1 LIVRKSQ
8 LWALAAEELRG
19 MEADLR
25 RELFNLRF
33 QKATGQIQNPLRLRT
48 ARCELSR
55 VITIRKQK
63 DVTQRDSDGR

>member
-1 LIVRKSQ
+1 
-8 LWALAAEELRG
+8 

-48 ARCELSR
+48 ARRELSR
-55 VITIRKQK
+55 VITIREQK
-63 DVTQRDSDGR
+63 EATERDSDGR

>member
-1 LIVRKSQ
+1 MIRKSQ

-19 MEADLR
+19 MQADLR

-48 ARCELSR
+48 ARRELSR
-55 VITIRKQK
+55 VITILKQK
-63 DVTQRDSDGR
+63 EVTRRNSDGR

>member
-1 LIVRKSQ
+1 MARKSQ
-8 LWALAAEELRG
+8 LWSMTTDELEG

-48 ARCELSR
+48 ARRELSR
-55 VITIRKQK
+55 IITIRNRKEA
-63 DVTQRDSDGR
+63 T

>member
-1 LIVRKSQ
+1 MTRKSQ
-8 LWALAAEELRG
+8 LWALGVEELKG

-48 ARCELSR
+48 ARRELSR
-55 VITIRKQK
+55 VITIREQK
-63 DVTQRDSDGR
+63 EATERDSDGR

>member
-1 LIVRKSQ
+1 MTRKSQ
-8 LWALAAEELRG
+8 LWALGAEELKG

-48 ARCELSR
+48 ARRELSR
-55 VITIRKQK
+55 VITIREQK
-63 DVTQRDSDGR
+63 EATERDSDGR

>member
-1 LIVRKSQ
+1 MIRKSQ

-19 MEADLR
+19 MQADLR

-48 ARCELSR
+48 ARRELSR
-55 VITIRKQK
+55 VITILKQK
-63 DVTQRDSDGR
+63 EATRRNSDGR